1 MEVLYN
7 IGTVLVISEIGV
19 NFDWVGVAVNVSDDV
34 VVIVVV
40 VMIVV
45 VVAEMIDVGG
55 NAVALGVLVAAG
67 AGAAVLAGFAGCGVG
82 DDDFVTVATFAGG
95 AVATAVAAWVG
106 RAAVGALVGSRVAAA
121 VGIAVGGGVETGT
134 AVGNA
139 VGGRV
144 ATGAAVGGGGAEV
157 AGAAVGGGGAEVAGF
172 GVLTGCS
179 TPLVTTTCGVFA
191 AMTKD
196 AVNGI
201 SLSFINWVASMYK

>member
-82 DDDFVTVATFAGG
+82 DDDFVAVATFAGV
-95 AVATAVAAWVG
+95 AVATVVAAWVG
-106 RAAVGALVGSRVAAA
+106 RAAVGALVGNRVAAA

-144 ATGAAVGGGGAEV
+144 ATGAAVGGGGDEV
-157 AGAAVGGGGAEVAGF
+157 AGC

-191 AMTKD
+191 ATTKD

>member
-1 MEVLYN
+1 M
-7 IGTVLVISEIGV
+7 LVIIEIGV

-45 VVAEMIDVGG
+45 AMAEVIDVAG
-55 NAVALGVLVAAG
+55 NAVTLGVLVAAG

-82 DDDFVTVATFAGG
+82 DDAFVAIAVATFAGG
-95 AVATAVAAWVG
+95 VVATAVPAWVG
-106 RAAVGALVGSRVAAA
+106 RAAVGALVGNEVATA
-121 VGIAVGGGVETGT
+121 VGTAVGGGVETGT

-144 ATGAAVGGGGAEV
+144 ATVVTVGCDGAEV
-157 AGAAVGGGGAEVAGF
+157 AGAAVGGGGGGAEVAGC

-201 SLSFINWVASMYK
+201 SLSLINWVASMYK